1 MGIGRGPEG
10 GGAAAEDLA
19 GGEQMGV
26 DLQPDDGFVF
36 QFLSPKLIEGYINR
50 ESLSRQ
56 RFQGFDRENPDPQ
69 VV

>member
-36 QFLSPKLIEGYINR
+36 Q
-50 ESLSRQ
+50 
-56 RFQGFDRENPDPQ
+56 RFPPEFTPGSSCRGGFEIRPY
-69 VV
+69 V